1 MTSGAHTQGAVPT
14 RDLEDVSCIFCPK
27 GWEWRPGAFP
37 RQHQSLGSR
46 KQRIGANINKHAWS
60 GTAPM
65 CLPSDVTHIARNV
78 TRYLPDI
85 FIVQVIKNWRGGK
98 GWHALHMLQ
107 DPYTYV
113 PEVCTCNIDNRV
125 MCLTNHILGKNWTW
139 FPDSCTTSFLLVI
152 KLVCCYRK
160 PC

>member
-1 MTSGAHTQGAVPT
+1 MG
-14 RDLEDVSCIFCPK
+14 
-27 GWEWRPGAFP
+27 
-37 RQHQSLGSR
+37 
-46 KQRIGANINKHAWS
+46 AWS
-60 GTAPM
+60 VSKTASIFRKPETENWHKHKKNMPGTAPV

-85 FIVQVIKNWRGGK
+85 FIVQVIKNWK
-98 GWHALHMLQ
+98 AQLALHMLQ
-107 DPYTYV
+107 DAYTYV

-125 MCLTNHILGKNWTW
+125 MCLTNHVLGKNWTW
-139 FPDSCTTSFLLVI
+139 FPDSCVTSFLLVI